1 MNGKYILF
9 AILVLATASFTVPSV
24 WESFR
29 WKPAISQLPDRS
41 DIDDLVIES
50 ETMEQALANELP
62 RELVGRTYLGMLQ
75 TCVDPK
81 YLEALISVAYET
93 QDINEGNRRATVLLL
108 FLESMGKC
116 TVKRKLHPFTVI
128 DIQDIGLKRQVRGWA
143 SPPFNMESLGIVEVE
158 VYSRDLSE
166 SRTLFTVVVLPGV
179 NI

>member
-9 AILVLATASFTVPSV
+9 AILMLATASFAVPSV
-24 WESFR
+24 WDSLR
-29 WKPAISQLPDRS
+29 WRPAISQIPSRS

-50 ETMEQALANELP
+50 ETMEQALAKELP

-93 QDINEGNRRATVLLL
+93 QDINEGNRRATVLLK

-116 TVKRKLHPFTVI
+116 TVKPKPYPFTVI
-128 DIQDIGLKRQVRGWA
+128 DIQDVGLKRHVRGWT
-143 SPPFNMESLGIVEVE
+143 SPRFNMESLGIVEVE

-166 SRTLFTVVVLPGV
+166 SQTLFVVVILPGV